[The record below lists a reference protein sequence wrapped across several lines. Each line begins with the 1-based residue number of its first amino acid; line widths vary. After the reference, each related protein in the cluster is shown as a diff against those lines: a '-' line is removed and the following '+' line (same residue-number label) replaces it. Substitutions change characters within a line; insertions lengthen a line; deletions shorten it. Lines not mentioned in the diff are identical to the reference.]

1 MSPLSNNERI
11 WLHGLAAAF
20 IGGGASA
27 VSAGFANTII
37 DPDHFNLHQGFG
49 HLAEMMAVTFCVSAI
64 LAVMGYLKQSPIPP
78 DAPGPSLS
86 SYPQP
91 EPPAPPPLAPK
102 P

>member
-1 MSPLSNNERI
+1 MSPFSTNERI

-37 DPDHFNLHQGFG
+37 DPDHFNIHQGLG
-49 HLAEMMAVTFCVSAI
+49 HLSEMMAVTFLISAI
-64 LAVMGYLKQSPIPP
+64 MAVMAYLKQSPIPP

-86 SYPQP
+86 SYPQSGPPNPP
-91 EPPAPPPLAPK
+91 EPKA
-102 P
+102 